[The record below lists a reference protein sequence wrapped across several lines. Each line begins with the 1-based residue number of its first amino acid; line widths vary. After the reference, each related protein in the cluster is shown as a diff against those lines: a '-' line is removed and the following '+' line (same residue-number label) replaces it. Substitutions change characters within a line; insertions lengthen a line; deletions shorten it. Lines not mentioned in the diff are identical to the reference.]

1 MHSHLVGTI
10 PFFTV
15 DRGVSMS
22 NKIIVAAM
30 IAAGVIAAPAVQ
42 ADETGLMIR
51 ARGVYVTFD
60 NSQNQGLGATANA
73 LAGTAGSE
81 ISANDR
87 LIPEVDFSWF
97 FTKNI
102 AAELVLTYPQTVNI
116 QLNDTY
122 IGKIKALPP
131 SLVLQYHF
139 TDFGAFKPYVG
150 LGVNYT
156 LFSSRDN
163 ILGGAV
169 TVENS
174 SVGMVAQVGIDYM
187 FTKSLGLNFDVK
199 YIQMETDVV
208 LKASGTKVGALGLS
222 PFTTGVG
229 LTYKF

>member
-1 MHSHLVGTI
+1 
-10 PFFTV
+10 
-15 DRGVSMS
+15 MS

-42 ADETGLMIR
+42 ADETGLMVR
-51 ARGVYVTFD
+51 ARAVYVSFD
-60 NSQNQGLGATANA
+60 NAHNQGLPDAV
-73 LAGTAGSE
+73 
-81 ISANDR
+81 SADNR
-87 LIPEVDFSWF
+87 FIPEVDFSWF

-116 QLNDTY
+116 RLNDTY

-163 ILGGAV
+163 IYIPTQLE
-169 TVENS
+169 VENS
-174 SVGMVAQVGIDYM
+174 SVGMVGQVGFDYM
-187 FTKSLGLNFDVK
+187 FTKNLGLNVDLK
-199 YIQMETDVV
+199 YIQMETDVSIKGGAK
-208 LKASGTKVGALGLS
+208 LGALGLS
-222 PFTTGVG
+222 PWTPAVG
-229 LTYKF
+229 FTYKF

>member
-1 MHSHLVGTI
+1 
-10 PFFTV
+10 
-15 DRGVSMS
+15 MS
-22 NKIIVAAM
+22 NKIIAAAM
-30 IAAGVIAAPAVQ
+30 IAAGIIAAPVAAQ
-42 ADETGLMIR
+42 ADDTGLMVR
-51 ARGVYVTFD
+51 ARAVYLDFD
-60 NSQNQGLGATANA
+60 NAHNQGLPD
-73 LAGTAGSE
+73 SV
-81 ISANDR
+81 SANNR
-87 LIPEVDFSWF
+87 FVPEVDFSWF

-116 QLNDTY
+116 QLNDVY

-163 ILGGAV
+163 IYLGATQL

-174 SVGMVAQVGIDYM
+174 SVGMVGQVGFDYM
-187 FTKSLGLNFDVK
+187 FTKNLGLNVDLK
-199 YIQMETDVV
+199 YIQMETDVSV
-208 LKASGTKVGALGLS
+208 KGGPKLGALGLS
-222 PFTTGVG
+222 PWTPGVG

>member
-1 MHSHLVGTI
+1 
-10 PFFTV
+10 
-15 DRGVSMS
+15 MS

-30 IAAGVIAAPAVQ
+30 IAAGIIAAPAVQ
-42 ADETGLMIR
+42 ADDTGLMVR
-51 ARGVYVTFD
+51 ARAVYVAFD
-60 NSQNQGLGATANA
+60 NSQNDGLRNVT
-73 LAGTAGSE
+73 GSDV
-81 ISANDR
+81 SANSK

-116 QLNDTY
+116 QVADTY

-163 ILGGAV
+163 IHALGLQL
-169 TVENS
+169 TTEQS
-174 SVGMVAQVGIDYM
+174 SVGMVGQVGFDYM
-187 FTKSLGLNFDVK
+187 FTKNLGLNVDLK

-208 LKASGTKVGALGLS
+208 VKANGAKLGSLGLS
-222 PFTTGVG
+222 PWTPGVG
-229 LTYKF
+229 ITYKF

>member
-1 MHSHLVGTI
+1 
-10 PFFTV
+10 
-15 DRGVSMS
+15 MS

-174 SVGMVAQVGIDYM
+174 SVGMVAQVGMDYM

>member
-1 MHSHLVGTI
+1 
-10 PFFTV
+10 
-15 DRGVSMS
+15 MS

-42 ADETGLMIR
+42 ADETGLMVR
-51 ARGVYVTFD
+51 ARAVYVAFD
-60 NSQNQGLGATANA
+60 NSQNDGLRDVTGQDV
-73 LAGTAGSE
+73 
-81 ISANDR
+81 SANSK

-102 AAELVLTYPQTVNI
+102 AAELVLTYPQTVDI
-116 QLNDTY
+116 QVGNAY

-163 ILGGAV
+163 IHALGLQL
-169 TVENS
+169 TTEQS
-174 SVGMVAQVGIDYM
+174 SVGMVGQVGFDYM
-187 FTKSLGLNFDVK
+187 FTKNLGLNVDLK
-199 YIQMETDVV
+199 YIQMETDVLV
-208 LKASGTKVGALGLS
+208 KGGGKLGSLGLS
-222 PFTTGVG
+222 PWTPGVG
-229 LTYKF
+229 ITYKF

>member
-1 MHSHLVGTI
+1 
-10 PFFTV
+10 
-15 DRGVSMS
+15 
-22 NKIIVAAM
+22 M
-30 IAAGVIAAPAVQ
+30 IAAGIIAAPVAAQ
-42 ADETGLMIR
+42 ADETGLMVR
-51 ARGVYVTFD
+51 ARAVYVTFD

-73 LAGTAGSE
+73 LAGTAAGSE

-87 LIPEVDFSWF
+87 LIPEIDFSWF

-102 AAELVLTYPQTVNI
+102 AAELVLTYPQTVDI

-174 SVGMVAQVGIDYM
+174 SVGMVGQVGFDYM
-187 FTKSLGLNFDVK
+187 FTKSMGLNFDVK

-222 PFTTGVG
+222 PITTGVG
-229 LTYKF
+229 FTYKF

>member
-1 MHSHLVGTI
+1 
-10 PFFTV
+10 
-15 DRGVSMS
+15 MS
-22 NKIIVAAM
+22 NKIIAAAL
-30 IAAGVIAAPAVQ
+30 IAAGLIAAPAVQ
-42 ADETGLMIR
+42 ADDTGLMIR
-51 ARGVYVTFD
+51 ARAVYVSFD
-60 NSQNQGLGATANA
+60 NAQNQGLGDTANA
-73 LAGTAGSE
+73 VAGTASGST
-81 ISANDR
+81 INANNR

-102 AAELVLTYPQTVNI
+102 AAELVLTYPQTVNV
-116 QLNDTY
+116 QLNNTY

-139 TDFGAFKPYVG
+139 TDFGGFKPYVG

-174 SVGMVAQVGIDYM
+174 SIGMVGQVGFDYM

-199 YIQMETDVV
+199 YIQMETDVTV
-208 LKASGTKVGALGLS
+208 KASGAKLGALGLS
-222 PFTTGVG
+222 PITTGVG

>member
-1 MHSHLVGTI
+1 MA
-10 PFFTV
+10 FFK
-15 DRGVSMS
+15 RKEGVSMS
-22 NKIIVAAM
+22 NKIIAAAM
-30 IAAGVIAAPAVQ
+30 IAAGIIAAPVAAQ
-42 ADETGLMIR
+42 ADETGLMVR
-51 ARGVYVTFD
+51 ARAVYVTFD

-73 LAGTAGSE
+73 LAGTAAGSE

-87 LIPEVDFSWF
+87 LIPEIDFSWF

-102 AAELVLTYPQTVNI
+102 AAELVLTYPQTVDI

-174 SVGMVAQVGIDYM
+174 SVGMVGQVGFDYM
-187 FTKSLGLNFDVK
+187 FTKSMGLNFDVK

-222 PFTTGVG
+222 PITTGVG
-229 LTYKF
+229 FTYKF

>member
-42 ADETGLMIR
+42 ADETGLMVR
-51 ARGVYVTFD
+51 ARAVYLSFD
-60 NSQNQGLGATANA
+60 NSQDEGLSQNVGADVKAN
-73 LAGTAGSE
+73 
-81 ISANDR
+81 NR

-116 QLNDTY
+116 QAGGNY

-131 SLVLQYHF
+131 SLVAQYHF
-139 TDFGAFKPYVG
+139 TDFGAFKPYIG
-150 LGVNYT
+150 AGINLT

-163 ILGGAV
+163 ISGGAIAV
-169 TVENS
+169 DRF
-174 SVGMVAQVGIDYM
+174 SVGPVAQIGFDYM

-199 YIQMETDVV
+199 YIQMKTNVN
-208 LKASGTKVGALGLS
+208 LNGTSVGTLGLN
-222 PFTTGVG
+222 PITTGVG
-229 LTYKF
+229 MTYKF

>member
-1 MHSHLVGTI
+1 
-10 PFFTV
+10 
-15 DRGVSMS
+15 MS
-22 NKIIVAAM
+22 NKIIAAAM
-30 IAAGVIAAPAVQ
+30 IAAGIIAAPVAAQ
-42 ADETGLMIR
+42 ADDTGLMIR

-73 LAGTAGSE
+73 LAGTAAGSE

-102 AAELVLTYPQTVNI
+102 AAELVLTYPQTVNV

-174 SVGMVAQVGIDYM
+174 SVGMVAQVGMDYM

>member
-1 MHSHLVGTI
+1 
-10 PFFTV
+10 
-15 DRGVSMS
+15 MS
-22 NKIIVAAM
+22 NKIIAAAM
-30 IAAGVIAAPAVQ
+30 IAAGLIAAPVAQ
-42 ADETGLMIR
+42 ADDTGLMVR

-60 NSQNQGLGATANA
+60 NSQNEGLGATARA
-73 LAGTAGSE
+73 LGGNE
-81 ISANDR
+81 IAANDR

-102 AAELVLTYPQTVNI
+102 AAELVLTYPQSVNV
-116 QLNDTY
+116 QLDNTY

-139 TDFGAFKPYVG
+139 TDFGAFKPYAG

-163 ILGGAV
+163 IYAGPTQV
-169 TVENS
+169 TVESS
-174 SVGMVAQVGIDYM
+174 SVGMVAQIGFDYM

-199 YIQMETDVV
+199 YIQMETDVLV
-208 LKASGTKVGALGLS
+208 KASGAKLGALGLS
-222 PFTTGVG
+222 PFTTGLG

>member
-1 MHSHLVGTI
+1 MA
-10 PFFTV
+10 FFK
-15 DRGVSMS
+15 RKEGVFMS
-22 NKIIVAAM
+22 NKIIAAAM
-30 IAAGVIAAPAVQ
+30 IAAGIIAAPVAAQ
-42 ADETGLMIR
+42 ADDTGLMVR
-51 ARGVYVTFD
+51 ARAVYVTFD
-60 NSQNQGLGATANA
+60 NSQNQGLADTANF
-73 LAGTAGSE
+73 LAGTASGSE
-81 ISANDR
+81 ISANNR

-163 ILGGAV
+163 IAGGAV

-174 SVGMVAQVGIDYM
+174 SVGMVAQVGMDYM

>member
-1 MHSHLVGTI
+1 MA
-10 PFFTV
+10 FFK
-15 DRGVSMS
+15 RKEGVFMS
-22 NKIIVAAM
+22 NKIIAAAM
-30 IAAGVIAAPAVQ
+30 IAAGIIAAPVAAQ
-42 ADETGLMIR
+42 ADDTGLMVR
-51 ARGVYVTFD
+51 ARAVYVTFD
-60 NSQNQGLGATANA
+60 NSQNDGLGATARA
-73 LAGTAGSE
+73 LGGNE
-81 ISANDR
+81 ISANNR

-116 QLNDTY
+116 QLDNTY

-163 ILGGAV
+163 IIAGAAGQA

-174 SVGMVAQVGIDYM
+174 SVGMVAQAGMDYM

-222 PFTTGVG
+222 PWTTGVG

>member
-1 MHSHLVGTI
+1 
-10 PFFTV
+10 
-15 DRGVSMS
+15 MS

-42 ADETGLMIR
+42 ADETGLMVR
-51 ARGVYVTFD
+51 ARAVYATWD
-60 NSQNQGLGATANA
+60 NSQNEGLGTTANA
-73 LAGTAGSE
+73 LAGTPGGNSE

-87 LIPEVDFSWF
+87 LIPELDLSWF

-102 AAELVLTYPQTVNI
+102 AAELVLSYPQTVNI

-131 SLVLQYHF
+131 SLVVQYHF

-150 LGVNYT
+150 FGINYT
-156 LFSSRDN
+156 MFSSARN

-169 TVENS
+169 SVES
-174 SVGMVAQVGIDYM
+174 SSFGPVAQVGFDYM
-187 FTKSLGLNFDVK
+187 FTKNIGLNFDVK
-199 YIQMETDVV
+199 YIKMDTDIITT
-208 LKASGTKVGALGLS
+208 ANNQKVGSLGLN

-229 LTYKF
+229 FTYKF

>member
-1 MHSHLVGTI
+1 MA
-10 PFFTV
+10 FFK
-15 DRGVSMS
+15 RKEGVFMS
-22 NKIIVAAM
+22 NKIIAAAM
-30 IAAGVIAAPAVQ
+30 IVAGIIAAPVAQ
-42 ADETGLMIR
+42 ADDTGLMIR

-60 NSQNQGLGATANA
+60 NSQNDGLGATANA
-73 LAGTAGSE
+73 LAGHAGSE

-163 ILGGAV
+163 IIAGAAGQA

-174 SVGMVAQVGIDYM
+174 SVGMVAQIGMDYM
-187 FTKSLGLNFDVK
+187 FTKSFGLNFDVK

-222 PFTTGVG
+222 PITTGVG

>member
-1 MHSHLVGTI
+1 
-10 PFFTV
+10 
-15 DRGVSMS
+15 MS
-22 NKIIVAAM
+22 NKFIAAAM
-30 IAAGVIAAPAVQ
+30 IAAGIIAAPVVAQ
-42 ADETGLMIR
+42 ADDTGLMVR
-51 ARGVYVTFD
+51 ARAVYVTFD
-60 NSQNQGLGATANA
+60 NSQNQGLGDTAVA
-73 LAGTAGSE
+73 LGGHE

-116 QLNDTY
+116 QLDNTY

-163 ILGGAV
+163 IIAGAAGQA

-174 SVGMVAQVGIDYM
+174 SVGMVGQIGFDYM

-208 LKASGTKVGALGLS
+208 LKASGTKVGALGLN
-222 PFTTGVG
+222 PITTGVG

>member
-1 MHSHLVGTI
+1 MHSYLVGTI

-174 SVGMVAQVGIDYM
+174 SVGMVAQVGMDYM

>member
-1 MHSHLVGTI
+1 
-10 PFFTV
+10 
-15 DRGVSMS
+15 MS
-22 NKIIVAAM
+22 NKIIAAAM
-30 IAAGVIAAPAVQ
+30 IVAGIIVAPVAAQ
-42 ADETGLMIR
+42 ADDTGLMIR
-51 ARGVYVTFD
+51 ARALYLSFD
-60 NSQNQGLGATANA
+60 NSQNQGLADTARALGGNEITAN
-73 LAGTAGSE
+73 
-81 ISANDR
+81 NR
-87 LIPEVDFSWF
+87 LIPEVDFAWF

-116 QLNDTY
+116 QLDNAY

-163 ILGGAV
+163 IQTPVGQV

-174 SVGMVAQVGIDYM
+174 SVGMVAQVGMDYM
-187 FTKSLGLNFDVK
+187 FTKNLGLNFDVK

-222 PFTTGVG
+222 PITTGVG

>member
-174 SVGMVAQVGIDYM
+174 SVGMVAQVGMDYM